1 MFKSDLVLI
10 GNLFFSYLSLTSTLL
25 RSHHV
30 HHIQQQIWGKVIC
43 MERNRR
49 IAKAYSRVPVL
60 TISGS
65 EDGFDGYKI
74 GLNGFDNPM
83 RDALTK
89 TVKRHIGKVGKMH
102 RKLAVHS
109 DVQARLRLI

>member
-1 MFKSDLVLI
+1 
-10 GNLFFSYLSLTSTLL
+10 
-25 RSHHV
+25 
-30 HHIQQQIWGKVIC
+30 

-65 EDGFDGYKI
+65 DDGFDGYKI

-83 RDALTK
+83 RDSLTK
-89 TVKRHIGKVGKMH
+89 TVKSHIGKVSKVTAPGTH
-102 RKLAVHS
+102 
-109 DVQARLRLI
+109 

>member
-1 MFKSDLVLI
+1 
-10 GNLFFSYLSLTSTLL
+10 
-25 RSHHV
+25 
-30 HHIQQQIWGKVIC
+30 

-65 EDGFDGYKI
+65 DDGFDGYKI

-83 RDALTK
+83 RDSLTK
-89 TVKRHIGKVGKMH
+89 TVKSHIGKVRQVYTVQKDT
-102 RKLAVHS
+102 RNSLTAVSSPASCAVNRINGLH
-109 DVQARLRLI
+109 

>member
-1 MFKSDLVLI
+1 
-10 GNLFFSYLSLTSTLL
+10 
-25 RSHHV
+25 
-30 HHIQQQIWGKVIC
+30 

-65 EDGFDGYKI
+65 DDGFDGYKI

-83 RDALTK
+83 RDSLTK
-89 TVKRHIGKVGKMH
+89 TVKSHIGKVSNKIIIMKNK
-102 RKLAVHS
+102 RKKKNKRMKKKCCQLQLQIQFEFESASKVKKCVKSKEQRAAPGTH
-109 DVQARLRLI
+109 